1 MGKFEFT
8 AIAADG
14 ATITGVESGAD
25 TTVVRKLLREKSL
38 QPIKIQAKKSILQL
52 EITRKKV
59 PRKELMHFSRQ
70 MAVFLRAGIP
80 ILDALIVISEE
91 TGNKIFKATLEDMS
105 DSLRSGGTFAGA
117 AAEHP
122 EAFPDFYLGIL
133 KSAELTG
140 NLDNVLDQLAEYIDR
155 DLEAR
160 RKITSALVYPAVV
173 MVMSVVTVVVL
184 TMFVLPR
191 FKTFFANLN
200 AELPLPTRILLST
213 TDFLGRWSWLIGL
226 LLVAAIFS
234 IVFGLRTDRG
244 KETRDKL
251 LLKAPVLGD
260 VVKLAVLERF
270 CRILSSMV
278 GSGVPLPD
286 AMEVTAEGTNNVVFR
301 RGIIDARERMIRG
314 EGLAQPLTDTGLFP
328 AAARQMFRV
337 GEDTGTL
344 DQQLET
350 AAVYFDRELDYKIK
364 QFTNLFEP
372 AVILAMGL
380 IVGFV
385 AIALVSAMY
394 GIFNQVQV

>member
-1 MGKFEFT
+1 MRRSTWCATTKRRLRKSSAASTWHRGSGDMGKFEFT

-25 TTVVRKLLREKSL
+25 TMVVRKLLREKSL
-38 QPIKIQAKKSILQL
+38 QPVKITEKKSILQL

-80 ILDALIVISEE
+80 ILDALVVISEE
-91 TGNKIFKATLEDMS
+91 TGNKIFKATLEDMA

-173 MVMSVVTVVVL
+173 MVMSVVTVIVL
-184 TMFVLPR
+184 TAFVLPR
-191 FKTFFANLN
+191 FKTFFENLN
-200 AELPLPTRILLST
+200 AKLPLPTRMLLSFSN
-213 TDFLGRWSWLIGL
+213 FLGNWWWVIALCFA
-226 LLVAAIFS
+226 VAAAVV
-234 IVFGLRTDRG
+234 VFGLRTDRG
-244 KETRDKL
+244 KEYRDKVL
-251 LLKAPVLGD
+251 LRAPVLGD

-278 GSGVPLPD
+278 GS
-286 AMEVTAEGTNNVVFR
+286 
-301 RGIIDARERMIRG
+301 
-314 EGLAQPLTDTGLFP
+314 
-328 AAARQMFRV
+328 
-337 GEDTGTL
+337 
-344 DQQLET
+344 
-350 AAVYFDRELDYKIK
+350 
-364 QFTNLFEP
+364 
-372 AVILAMGL
+372 
-380 IVGFV
+380 
-385 AIALVSAMY
+385 
-394 GIFNQVQV
+394 